1 MATLLPDYRCHPKL
15 REPLTVRVDSIE
27 GETVLILECP
37 LGITP
42 RPLCLN
48 PAVLPILRLFTGE
61 YSVSTIQE
69 KLAPHGCT
77 IELIHQLT
85 ALLDD
90 HLLLKS
96 PRYEQAQQEVKNAF
110 LQAPIRQPALAGL
123 TYPTDSCQ
131 LEAEVRTYL
140 EMATLPPEI
149 SALSSLPLRC
159 LVTPH
164 IDYRRGGSCYG
175 KAFQTLLTA
184 QPEIIFLLGTSHQWS
199 ESLFLLT
206 KKHFQ
211 TPLGVV
217 NTDHRIVDAIAHH
230 YGQTRAFQDE
240 FLHKREHSLE
250 LQLPFIQYL
259 APNARIVPILVGS
272 FHTMITSGR
281 YPNEFE
287 EYTTF
292 VESLTHVIEAEEL
305 TFNKRCLFLAGVDM
319 AHIGSHFGDEREI
332 NDEWMNEVHSKDVEY
347 LTAARELDSYRIFD
361 HIAADQDA
369 RRICGFPTMITLA
382 DLFHRLQL
390 PLQAYEVDYQ
400 QAVNREHG
408 CAVTFGSI
416 AYYGSSL
423 IAS

>member
-1 MATLLPDYRCHPKL
+1 MATLLPHYRCHPEL
-15 REPLTVRVDSIE
+15 REPLTVRIDNIE
-27 GETVLILECP
+27 GETVLVLECP
-37 LGITP
+37 LGISP

-48 PAVLPILRLFTGE
+48 PIILPILRLCTGE

-69 KLAPHGCT
+69 KLASHGCT

-85 ALLDD
+85 TLLDD
-90 HLLLKS
+90 HLFLKS
-96 PRYEQAQQEVKNAF
+96 PRFEHAQQEVKNAF
-110 LQAPIRQPALAGL
+110 LREPIRQPALAGL
-123 TYPTDSCQ
+123 TYPKDSYQ
-131 LEAEVRTYL
+131 LETEVRTYL
-140 EMATLPPEI
+140 EIETLSQDI
-149 SALSSLPLRC
+149 SPLSSLPLRC

-175 KAFQTLLTA
+175 KAFRTLLTV

-230 YGQTRAFQDE
+230 YGQRRSFQDE

-272 FHTMITSGR
+272 FHKMITSGR
-281 YPNEFE
+281 YPHEFE
-287 EYTTF
+287 DYTTF
-292 VESLTHVIEAEEL
+292 VDSLAHVIEAEEL
-305 TFNKRCLFLAGVDM
+305 TFNNRCLFIAGVDM
-319 AHIGSHFGDEREI
+319 AHIGSHFGDERELS
-332 NDEWMNEVHSKDVEY
+332 DEWMNEVHGKDVEY
-347 LTAARELDSYRIFD
+347 LTAVRELDSYRIFD
-361 HIAADQDA
+361 HIAVDHDA

-382 DLFHRLQL
+382 DLFTRLQL
-390 PLQAYEVDYQ
+390 PLQAHEVDYQ
-400 QAVNREHG
+400 QAVNQEHG

-416 AYYGSSL
+416 AYYSSSL
-423 IAS
+423 ITS